1 MKNILRILSC
11 TLLLV
16 SASYVANAQDPHFNQ
31 YYTFASYLNPALVGN
46 YDGSYRLA
54 ALYRQQWTSALGQSN
69 GFRSVGADADV
80 SLLEGYLK
88 HSKLALGI
96 GFMDDKSG
104 TAGLDY
110 LTANVTLAYHQGFG
124 KDGSHHLSIGLQGGY
139 IQKRLDDPTYGDQ
152 FVSHDQTLTTTSEQY
167 VHGIQNGDFSAGLY
181 WKSNFHDVVK
191 FGIGLGVFHI
201 LQPTETTVTPRDS
214 GHAANSTYTGELYRK
229 YSFDFNLEVFLGK
242 AKHMSISP
250 EFILLSQG
258 PAREITPG
266 LFWSY
271 YFQTGFRKNNAF
283 SLGVRYRVGD
293 AVIPMVAAEFRNIRL
308 GLGYEVNVS
317 GLSTT
322 TSNRGAF
329 ELSLSF
335 VGESIKAFKG
345 SRTLP
350 SRRF

>member
-69 GFRSVGADADV
+69 GYRTVGADADV

-88 HSKLALGI
+88 HSKLALGV
-96 GFMDDKSG
+96 GFLDDKSG

-110 LTANVTLAYHQGFG
+110 LNATVSLAYHQGFG
-124 KDGSHHLSIGLQGGY
+124 KDGSHHLSVGLQGGY
-139 IQKRLDDPTYGDQ
+139 IQKRLDDPTFGDQ
-152 FVSHDQTLTTTSEQY
+152 FQGHDQTLSQTKEEYQR
-167 VHGIQNGDFSAGLY
+167 GISNGDFSAGLY
-181 WKSNFHDVVK
+181 WKSNFHDAVK

-201 LQPTETTVTPRDS
+201 IQPKEQLIV
-214 GHAANSTYTGELYRK
+214 AANDNYGNLYRK
-229 YSFDFNLEVFLGK
+229 FSFDFNVEAFLGK

-293 AVIPMVAAEFRNIRL
+293 AVIPMAMAEFRNIRL
-308 GLGYEVNVS
+308 GLGYDVNVS
-317 GLSTT
+317 NLSAT

-335 VGESIKAFKG
+335 VGESIKSFKG